1 MRYFLLT
8 IMTVLLINAMAQA
21 QNQDS
26 LARSHKAKMDLL
38 MTRPSKPVKTIGI
51 YLYDGFQTLDAMG
64 PYETLAEMG
73 GGIKVFFVGQKKGWV
88 KNQRGLKIAVDS
100 SIAEVK
106 QLDILVIPGGAIE
119 TFLQTQDSSV
129 LNWIRRIDEHSI
141 YTTSVCTGAWILGAT
156 GLLREKQATTNWYRA
171 EEMLA
176 RYGAHFRNQ
185 RWVQD
190 GKYWTSAGVT
200 AGIDMSLAIIK
211 DLMGEQFTQGI
222 MLNLEYDP
230 HPPVQGGTPEKSP
243 ALITEMM
250 REMYDMGILPLVN
263 KQKK

>member
-1 MRYFLLT
+1 MKQLVMTLLG
-8 IMTVLLINAMAQA
+8 IMLINAMTQG

-73 GGIKVFFVGQKKGWV
+73 GGIKVFFVAQKKGWI
-88 KNQRGLKIAVDS
+88 KNQRGLKIAVDT
-100 SIAEVK
+100 SIAEVN
-106 QLDILVIPGGAIE
+106 QLDILVIPGGAME

-156 GLLREKQATTNWYRA
+156 GLLRDKKATTNWYRA
-171 EEMLA
+171 DEMLA
-176 RYGAHFRNQ
+176 RYGATFQNR

-200 AGIDMSLAIIK
+200 AGLDMSLAIIK
-211 DLMGEQFTQGI
+211 DLMGEQFAQGI

-230 HPPVQGGTPEKSP
+230 HPPVQGGSPNKTP
-243 ALITEMM
+243 LLVTEMM
-250 REMYDMGILPLVN
+250 REMYDLGILPLLN
-263 KQKK
+263 KTKK